1 VPQRQVNIRLEDAE
15 FERLEAAA
23 FVHRRSLPEELRIAV
38 KAWLAGLE
46 GDQAIETVE
55 RHRDPL
61 PSSETEDEAS
71 VHLLDAK
78 RRGGRGKKT

>member
-1 VPQRQVNIRLEDAE
+1 VPQRQVNIRLDDAE

-23 FVHRRSLPEELRIAV
+23 FVHRRSLPEELRVAV
-38 KAWLAGLE
+38 KAWLAALE
-46 GDQAIETVE
+46 GDPAIATVE
-55 RHRDPL
+55 SARDPL
-61 PSSETEDEAS
+61 PNSETDDEAS